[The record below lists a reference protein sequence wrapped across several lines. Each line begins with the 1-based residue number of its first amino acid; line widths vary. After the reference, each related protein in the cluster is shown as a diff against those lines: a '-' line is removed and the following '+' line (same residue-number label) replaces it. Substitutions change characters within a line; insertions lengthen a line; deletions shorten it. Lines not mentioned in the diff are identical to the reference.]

1 MIVPN
6 LESLES
12 ETTNDIK
19 SLIYVGMSRATSML
33 IVIGDNAVKKLATG
47 THNCSM

>member
-1 MIVPN
+1 MVVPN

-12 ETTNDIK
+12 ETTSDIK

-33 IVIGDNAVKKLATG
+33 IVIGDEEVKKLA
-47 THNCSM
+47 NWDS